1 MNPSRIFIH
10 RPVAT
15 TLLMLAIL
23 LSGIVAY
30 SQLPVSALPQVD
42 YPTIQVQTFY
52 PGASPEVMTNS
63 VTAPL
68 ERQFGQMPGLNQMMS
83 TSAGGASII
92 TLQFGL
98 YLSLDI
104 AEQEVQAAINA
115 SGNLL
120 PADLPAPP
128 IYAKVN
134 PADAPVLT
142 IALTSKTMPLTQV
155 QDVAE
160 TRLAQKIS
168 QLAGVGLVSLSGG
181 HRPAVRVQANIRA
194 LAAYGLNIDDLR
206 TSLGNANVNTSKG
219 NFDGPSRAYSINAN
233 DQLLSAEAYRDIVIA
248 YRNGAPVRLS
258 DVATVIDG
266 PENTNLAAWANTV
279 PAIIMNIQRQ
289 PGANV
294 IKVVDGIKALLPAL
308 QAGLPSDVD
317 LAVLS
322 DRTTTIRA
330 SVADAQFEFCLAVGL
345 VVLVIF
351 LFLRSL
357 RATLIPSLSVPLSIV
372 GTFGVMYLWGFSFDN
387 LSVMALTIATG
398 FVVDDAIVVIENI
411 SRFIEAGE
419 SPLEAALKGSQ
430 QIGFTIISLTISLI
444 AVLIPLLFMGDV
456 VGRLFHEFA
465 ITLAITIVIS
475 AIVSLTLVPM
485 MCARFLHQEE
495 ASAHGRI
502 RQWSDR
508 QFQAAI
514 SGYGRALTW
523 VLNHQNL
530 TLAVAVATL
539 VLTALLYV
547 VIPKGFFPAQDTGLI
562 QGISQ
567 AAQTISFEGM
577 ADRQQALAAA
587 ILADPDV
594 ESLSSFI
601 GVDGSNATLNQG
613 RFLISLRPR
622 DVRSRSA
629 NQIIRSLQEKAS
641 DIPGVE
647 LFMQPVQDLT
657 IDAAVSATQYRFVL
671 QNSDPKQLQLWV
683 PALVSKLKQLPQL
696 TDIASD
702 LQQEGLTVDV
712 TIDRPTAS
720 RFGITPATVDN
731 ALYDAFGQRIV
742 STIFTQ
748 SNQYRVI
755 LEADPSL
762 QKTVSSL
769 SSIYLPSSTS
779 TASEVPLSA
788 IATFTE
794 RRAPLTIN
802 HLAQFPAATI
812 SFNLASSASLGD
824 AVAAIRQVEK
834 SVNLPVSF
842 ITRFQGAA
850 LAFESSL
857 ANEQLLILAAII
869 TMYIVLGVLYESFI
883 HPITILSTLPS
894 AGVGALIALI
904 IADTD
909 FDIIGLIGIV
919 LLIGIVKK
927 NAIMMIDFALHAE
940 REEGLSPRDAIQ
952 RACLLRF
959 RPILM
964 TTMAALFAALPLMLA
979 TGTGAELRRPLGI
992 AIVGGLMVSQL
1003 LTLFT
1008 TPVIYL
1014 AFDRFNQRRQGP
1026 RDSSA
1031 RGATSVGSLSNP

>member
-1 MNPSRIFIH
+1 
-10 RPVAT
+10 
-15 TLLMLAIL
+15 
-23 LSGIVAY
+23 
-30 SQLPVSALPQVD
+30 
-42 YPTIQVQTFY
+42 
-52 PGASPEVMTNS
+52 
-63 VTAPL
+63 
-68 ERQFGQMPGLNQMMS
+68 
-83 TSAGGASII
+83 
-92 TLQFGL
+92 
-98 YLSLDI
+98 
-104 AEQEVQAAINA
+104 
-115 SGNLL
+115 
-120 PADLPAPP
+120 
-128 IYAKVN
+128 
-134 PADAPVLT
+134 
-142 IALTSKTMPLTQV
+142 
-155 QDVAE
+155 
-160 TRLAQKIS
+160 
-168 QLAGVGLVSLSGG
+168 
-181 HRPAVRVQANIRA
+181 
-194 LAAYGLNIDDLR
+194 
-206 TSLGNANVNTSKG
+206 
-219 NFDGPSRAYSINAN
+219 
-233 DQLLSAEAYRDIVIA
+233 
-248 YRNGAPVRLS
+248 
-258 DVATVIDG
+258 
-266 PENTNLAAWANTV
+266 
-279 PAIIMNIQRQ
+279 
-289 PGANV
+289 
-294 IKVVDGIKALLPAL
+294 
-308 QAGLPSDVD
+308 
-317 LAVLS
+317 
-322 DRTTTIRA
+322 
-330 SVADAQFEFCLAVGL
+330 LAVGL

-1014 AFDRFNQRRQGP
+1014 AFDRFNQRRQRP

-1031 RGATSVGSLSNP
+1031 RGARSVGNVSSP